1 MKITFLGTS
10 HGVPQPGR
18 RCSCTMIQVGGNT
31 YFVDMGISPI
41 NDMMEMGVEIGSVKG
56 IFVTHPHSDHTNGFA
71 EYCSL
76 LSWFFTDRKS
86 FDPTILLP
94 DIRLKYAL
102 ISLFDVQSG
111 RLYDF
116 KFKEIAKG
124 VIYDDGTLRV
134 TAYPTMHCQPRP
146 SYAFLLEAEGKRVV
160 FTGDIAHPTKDFPI
174 SAFDEPVDLLVCE
187 GAHFHALDYLDTLKG
202 RDIKKICPNH
212 YVDPN
217 IPVFAELKNA
227 LGADLTL
234 ATDRMEVIV

>member
-18 RCSCTMIQVGGNT
+18 RCSCTMIQTGGNT
-31 YFVDMGISPI
+31 YFIDMGISPI
-41 NDMMEMGVEIGSVKG
+41 NDMMEMDVDIGSVKG
-56 IFVTHPHSDHTNGFA
+56 IFITHPHSDHTDGMA

-76 LSWFFTDRKS
+76 LSWFFTDRER
-86 FDPTILLP
+86 FDPKIYIP
-94 DIRLKYAL
+94 YMKLKDGIVA
-102 ISLFDVQSG
+102 FFAAQSG
-111 RLYDF
+111 NLYDF
-116 KFKEIAKG
+116 KFTQIDPG
-124 VIYDDGTLRV
+124 VIYDDGVLRV
-134 TAYPTMHCQPRP
+134 TAYPTLHCQPRP
-146 SYAFLLEAEGKRVV
+146 SYAFLLEAEGKRVL

-174 SAFDEPVDLLVCE
+174 SVFDAPLDLLVCE

-217 IPVFAELKNA
+217 IPAFEELKNA